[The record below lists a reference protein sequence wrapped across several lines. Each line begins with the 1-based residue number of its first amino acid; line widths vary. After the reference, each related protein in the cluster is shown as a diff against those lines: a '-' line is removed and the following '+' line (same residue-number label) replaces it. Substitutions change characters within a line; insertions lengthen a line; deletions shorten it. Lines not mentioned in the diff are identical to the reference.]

1 MLRGD
6 YLLGSCH
13 LGKKFV
19 KRGLGRV
26 RQHHLVRLL
35 SKLGLIQHY
44 SVIFIFQIDDI
55 ILVEIIVLWLD

>member
-19 KRGLGRV
+19 KRGLRWV
-26 RQHHLVRLL
+26 RQHNLVRLL

-44 SVIFIFQIDDI
+44 SVIFIFQIDVI

>member
-19 KRGLGRV
+19 ERGLRRV